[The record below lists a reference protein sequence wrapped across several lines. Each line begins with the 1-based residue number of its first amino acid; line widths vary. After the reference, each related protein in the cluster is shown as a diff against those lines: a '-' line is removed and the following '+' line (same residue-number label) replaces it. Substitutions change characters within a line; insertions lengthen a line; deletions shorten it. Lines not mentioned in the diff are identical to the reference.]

1 MRKQSVSTIRDVA
14 RAANV
19 STATVS
25 HVFNN
30 TRPVSEATRQAVL
43 DAARRL
49 NYRPSAIARS
59 LTTRRT
65 FTVGVI
71 VADVL
76 NPFFAGIIRGV
87 EDLLW
92 QQGRSLV
99 VCSTDEQPEKEAYY
113 LHLLLERRVDGVL
126 VAPTGADLP
135 AYAELAHHHIP
146 AVFIDRRPPQ
156 PWGPTVETDNV
167 QAGHMATRYL
177 LDRGHTRIAILGRH
191 QALSTVTGRFAGYRQ
206 ALAEAGI
213 TPDPSL
219 AVTVDS
225 RQEAALQGTLAL
237 LRRPDP
243 PTALIAANHVMTLGV
258 VTAMRELG
266 RQCPRELSFIA
277 FDDLPWLALV
287 APPLTAVRHATSAIC
302 RCAVDLLLAAMDG
315 QSSERNGAA
324 NYPTVTLPAE
334 LIERASCAR
343 LTIDLEREL

>member
-25 HVFNN
+25 HVFND

-65 FTVGVI
+65 YTVGVV

-135 AYAELAHHHIP
+135 VYAELQHHHIP

-167 QAGHMATRYL
+167 RAGYAATRYL

-206 ALAEAGI
+206 ALAEADI

-225 RQEAALQGTLAL
+225 HQEAALQGTLAL
-237 LRRPDP
+237 LARRDP

-258 VTAMRELG
+258 VAAMRELG

-287 APPLTAVRHATSAIC
+287 APPLTAVRHATAEIC
-302 RCAVDLLLAAMDG
+302 RCAVDLLMAAMNG
-315 QSSERNGAA
+315 QSTERNGTA
-324 NYPTVTLPAE
+324 NYPIVTLPAE
-334 LIERASCAR
+334 LIERASCAH
-343 LTIDLEREL
+343 LDKAC

>member
-1 MRKQSVSTIRDVA
+1 MHKQSVSTIRDVA

-99 VCSTDEQPEKEAYY
+99 VCSTDEQPDKEAYY

-258 VTAMRELG
+258 VAAMRELG

-287 APPLTAVRHATSAIC
+287 APPLTAVRRATAAIC

-343 LTIDLEREL
+343 LTN

>member
-25 HVFNN
+25 HVFND
-30 TRPVSEATRQAVL
+30 TRPVSETTRQAVL

-65 FTVGVI
+65 FTVGVV

-126 VAPTGADLP
+126 VASTGADLP
-135 AYAELAHHHIP
+135 VYAELKHHHIP

-156 PWGPTVETDNV
+156 PWGPVVETDNV
-167 QAGHMATRYL
+167 QAGYAATRYL
-177 LDRGHTRIAILGRH
+177 LDRDHTRIAILGRH

-213 TPDPSL
+213 TPDATL

-225 RQEAALQGTLAL
+225 RQEAALQGALAL
-237 LRRPDP
+237 LARPEP
-243 PTALIAANHVMTLGV
+243 PTAIIAANHVMTLGV
-258 VTAMRELG
+258 VAAVLAAGVR
-266 RQCPRELSFIA
+266 CPQALSLIA

-287 APPLTAVRHATSAIC
+287 TPPLTAVRHPTAAIC
-302 RCAVDLLLAAMDG
+302 RRAVDLLMAAMAG
-315 QSSERNGAA
+315 PITENNGVAG
-324 NYPTVTLPAE
+324 YPVVTLPAE
-334 LIERASCAR
+334 LIERGSCAR
-343 LTIDLEREL
+343 LEKVC

>member
-25 HVFNN
+25 HVFND
-30 TRPVSEATRQAVL
+30 TRPVSETTRQAVL

-65 FTVGVI
+65 YTVGVV

-113 LHLLLERRVDGVL
+113 LHLLVERRVDGVL
-126 VAPTGADLP
+126 VASTGADLP
-135 AYAELAHHHIP
+135 VYAELQHHQIP
-146 AVFIDRRPPQ
+146 TVFIDRRPPQ
-156 PWGPTVETDNV
+156 PWGPVVETDNV
-167 QAGHMATRYL
+167 QAGYAATRYL

-206 ALAEAGI
+206 AVAEAGI
-213 TPDPSL
+213 GLDASL
-219 AVTVDS
+219 TVTVDS
-225 RQEAALQGTLAL
+225 HQEAALQRTLAL
-237 LRRPDP
+237 LARPEP
-243 PTALIAANHVMTLGV
+243 PTAIIAANHVMTLGV
-258 VTAMRELG
+258 VAAILASGVR
-266 RQCPRELSFIA
+266 CPQEISLIA
-277 FDDLPWLALV
+277 FDDLPWLALM
-287 APPLTAVRHATSAIC
+287 APPLTAVRHATTEIC
-302 RCAVDLLLAAMDG
+302 RCAVDLLLAAMG
-315 QSSERNGAA
+315 EQSTERNGSAA
-324 NYPTVTLPAE
+324 YPIVTLPAE

-343 LTIDLEREL
+343 LEKGC

>member
-25 HVFNN
+25 HVFND
-30 TRPVSEATRQAVL
+30 TRPVSAATRQAVL

-76 NPFFAGIIRGV
+76 NPFFAGLIRGV

-126 VAPTGADLP
+126 VASTGADLP
-135 AYAELAHHHIP
+135 IYAELHHHHIP
-146 AVFIDRRPPQ
+146 AVFIDRRPPR
-156 PWGPTVETDNV
+156 PWGPVVETDNV
-167 QAGHMATRYL
+167 QAGYAATRYL

-206 ALAEAGI
+206 ALVEAGI
-213 TPDPSL
+213 APDESL
-219 AVTVDS
+219 SVTVDS
-225 RQEAALQGTLAL
+225 RQEAALQGARAL
-237 LRRPDP
+237 LTRPAP

-258 VTAMRELG
+258 VAAVQALG
-266 RQCPRELSFIA
+266 VRCPQEISLIA

-287 APPLTAVRHATSAIC
+287 TPPLTAMRHATAEIC

-315 QSSERNGAA
+315 QSAEPKGAA
-324 NYPTVTLPAE
+324 GFPVVTLPAE
-334 LIERASCAR
+334 MIERASCAR
-343 LTIDLEREL
+343 LSN